1 MLLTARLTFEAGTMT
16 NISASFDHLK
26 RREHGEEAP
35 EHLRYWRT
43 SSPALNSAQQ
53 LLAAPLGYV
62 PQIDMETR
70 QILSALLQDLHDHR
84 QTCRSPQECENA
96 GQTLR
101 FIVEVLEDILG
112 RSVKTHG
119 TPHSLPK
126 LI

>member
-1 MLLTARLTFEAGTMT
+1 MT
-16 NISASFDHLK
+16 NISASFEHMK
-26 RREHGEEAP
+26 RPPHGDEATEDP
-35 EHLRYWRT
+35 RLWRKF
-43 SSPALNSAQQ
+43 PPDLNSAQQ

-84 QTCRSPQECENA
+84 QTCHRPQECENA
-96 GQTLR
+96 GQTLT

-112 RSVKTHG
+112 RSAKTHG